1 MLEIYNKRRE
11 IIKQS
16 NFYRII
22 IIFMMVI
29 SSQFPAIEN
38 IKIA

>member
-1 MLEIYNKRRE
+1 MLELYNKRRE
-11 IIKQS
+11 IMKQS

-22 IIFMMVI
+22 IIFLMVI

-38 IKIA
+38 KKIA